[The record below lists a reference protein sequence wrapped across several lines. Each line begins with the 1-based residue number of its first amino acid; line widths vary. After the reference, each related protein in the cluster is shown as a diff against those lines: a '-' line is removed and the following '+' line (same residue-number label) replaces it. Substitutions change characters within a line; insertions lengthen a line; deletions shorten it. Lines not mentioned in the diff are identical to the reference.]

1 MARACDYCAEEMKR
15 WSVEDDDAWG
25 RDAVELTDLRVPQ
38 STGRTIRIAG
48 PNVRL
53 IPGLRSKVVK
63 LSGWN
68 SFSGGLGIELCTDNG
83 EGM

>member
-15 WSVEDDDAWG
+15 TSVPDEDPWR
-25 RDAVELTDLRVPQ
+25 RDSVELTDLHVPQ
-38 STGRTIRIAG
+38 STGRTIRIAVL
-48 PNVRL
+48 NVWL

-68 SFSGGLGIELCTDNG
+68 GLSGVLTIDLCMNNG